1 MGGYVSSGADGTTE
15 LRVHGVSG
23 TPPEEMLDHPNV
35 VQVAGDGTAGFYRR
49 WWPVRPEPPATY
61 DGDSDDMRQE
71 GYSWGAL
78 TAGSRVRALWLLLL
92 PFMLANIAF
101 FMIPKSLAGGRRRDW
116 WLRKFSE
123 AFQRVFSLGLTLIL
137 VLTAV
142 SVSMDMVAWQ
152 CTRPGSEGCSGIG
165 SWLGFLTEGFFT
177 QPSRRLALAAL
188 VPLAAIGVLRWL
200 SRSTWSN
207 YEAKLPPPRESDA
220 GSVPTG
226 VIAASERSPLE
237 QRKLWNGAEPVKR
250 LAAVHITASVAST
263 GVLLVA
269 PIANG
274 GTWSA
279 ALRLLLVALLVLLFG
294 SVLLAILPVT
304 ATRHNPGRTTLA
316 GWQQAI
322 YTALPLLA
330 AALILVA
337 GALALLPGVGP
348 ESTVAVDGTRVLPW
362 FSAVFGA
369 VVIGMALAWLFVAA
383 LTIPLAATGRGE
395 PVETVNTREGDL
407 SVPPAWWGLGTP
419 VALML
424 GWLVAGGFSAG
435 FTLLVAGWLGD
446 PVPAGQD
453 TDAAMAL
460 SLPPFYFWAA
470 IGAGIMLLLFAAGI
484 IGGIWSFRVRYRQ
497 ALKERIPRLY
507 QSWLP
512 PNGSLPAQ
520 EAQRRA
526 QAIARAWARANVTEI
541 GRAVLGSLTIAILL
555 VLFGGLAL
563 YLLPGWRA
571 AVQDTVPGWLVG
583 WCVALIVVATAALI
597 GLGRAAYKD
606 RNKRRTLG
614 TLWDV
619 GTFWPRATHPLA
631 PPSYGERVMP
641 DLIRRIGY
649 LSDEPDD
656 VVILS
661 AHSQG
666 AIIAATVFLQL
677 DPVQQ
682 NRVCLLTYG
691 CPLRRLYSRFFPA
704 YFGLQ
709 TLQRLG
715 DLLDTSEPQALPRA
729 GWAWRNLFRPS
740 DYIGGP
746 VFNAYPDAQ
755 FDPLRDLAGTDNGDV
770 DRELIDPV
778 FIAAAGDLTWPA
790 PRGHSNYWADPAFA
804 ASRELVL
811 TIHRARTSA
820 PKSPEPD
827 ESMSPERSRSLD

>member
-1 MGGYVSSGADGTTE
+1 M
-15 LRVHGVSG
+15 SG
-23 TPPEEMLDHPNV
+23 TPPVEMLDHPNV
-35 VQVAGDGTAGFYRR
+35 VQVAGDATAGFYRR
-49 WWPVRPEPPATY
+49 WWPVRPQPPEEY
-61 DGDSDDMRQE
+61 DGDSDDLRQE

-101 FMIPKSLAGGRRRDW
+101 FMIPRSSAGGRRWDSVW
-116 WLRKFSE
+116 WLRKSSE
-123 AFQRVFSLGLTLIL
+123 AVQRVFSLGLTLML

-152 CTRPGSEGCSGIG
+152 CTRPGSEGCSGTA
-165 SWLGFLTEGFFT
+165 SWLGFLTEGFFA
-177 QPSRRLALAAL
+177 QPSRRLALAAV

-220 GSVPTG
+220 GSVQSRLPA
-226 VIAASERSPLE
+226 AASERSTLE
-237 QRKLWNGAEPVKR
+237 QRKLWNGAGPVKR
-250 LAAVHITASVAST
+250 LAAVHITAGIALT

-269 PIANG
+269 PIADG
-274 GTWSA
+274 GSWEA
-279 ALRLLLVALLVLLFG
+279 VLQLLLAALLVLLLG

-304 ATRHNPGRTTLA
+304 ATRHNPGRSTLSQ
-316 GWQQAI
+316 WQQAI
-322 YTALPLLA
+322 YSALPVLA
-330 AALILVA
+330 IALVLVA
-337 GALALLPGVGP
+337 GTIALLPGVGP

-362 FSAVFGA
+362 FGALFGA
-369 VVIGMALAWLFVAA
+369 VVIGMALAWLLVAA
-383 LTIPLAATGRGE
+383 LTIPLAASGRGE
-395 PVETVNTREGDL
+395 PIETAGARDGDL
-407 SVPPAWWGLGTP
+407 YVAPAWWGLGTP

-435 FTLLVAGWLGD
+435 LTLLVAGWLGD

-453 TDAAMAL
+453 RDAAMAL
-460 SLPPFYFWAA
+460 SLPPYYFWAA
-470 IGAGIMLLLFAAGI
+470 IGAGVMLLLVAAGI
-484 IGGIWSFRVRYRQ
+484 TAGIWRFRVRYRQ
-497 ALKERIPRLY
+497 LLKERIPRLY

-512 PNGSLPAQ
+512 PNGSLPTR
-520 EAQRRA
+520 EAERRA
-526 QAIARAWARANVTEI
+526 QAIARSWARANVAEI
-541 GRAVLGSLTIAILL
+541 GRAVFGSLTVAILL
-555 VLFGGLAL
+555 VLFGGLVL
-563 YLLPGWRA
+563 YLLPAGRS
-571 AVQDTVPGWLVG
+571 AVEDSVPGWLVG
-583 WCVALIVVATAALI
+583 WCVTLIVVATAALI

-631 PPSYGERVMP
+631 PPSYGERAMP

-649 LSDEPDD
+649 LTDKPDD

-691 CPLRRLYSRFFPA
+691 CPLRRLYARFFPA
-704 YFGLQ
+704 FFGLR
-709 TLQRLG
+709 TLRRLG
-715 DLLDTSEPQALPRA
+715 QLLDRTEPQPHALPRA

-746 VFNAYPDAQ
+746 VFNAYPEAQ
-755 FDPLRDLAGTDNGDV
+755 FDPQRDLAGGDNGDV

-778 FIAAAGDLTWPA
+778 FISAAGDLTWPA

-804 ASRELVL
+804 DSRQLVL
-811 TIHRARTSA
+811 TLHRARTGTPRS
-820 PKSPEPD
+820 SEPD
-827 ESMSPERSRSLD
+827 ESVSPESPMSLD